1 MAKSKKFNLKPVL
14 CNYLA
19 LLYVFSRF
27 FIFQAISH
35 SSLRF
40 PGHLTLSQWNSVL
53 SGILSVTT
61 VSEWQFLLWE
71 EVSALYFIDFEV
83 FEAFAFYLQTDK
95 RTYILPPLNSG
106 CTRIDEE
113 HIQHFVM
120 HNFED
125 MRMTANEQ
133 VGRLNQQLLP
143 DRVVVMVRRAAYMFK
158 HDVGLFD
165 LKAVYFGGYAAHV
178 LPVTVAIYGTQRGYS
193 GEPLHDFIRTYVTRM
208 PNFVTSVKECG
219 VTIIPVAVS
228 IRYNPYPFHIPDLL
242 LFILF
247 PTALLL
253 KRLSGSHIAIKA
265 KTL

>member
-1 MAKSKKFNLKPVL
+1 MAKSEKFNLKSVL

-40 PGHLTLSQWNSVL
+40 PSHLTLSRWNSVL

-113 HIQHFVM
+113 HIQRFVM

-125 MRMTANEQ
+125 MRMAANEQ
-133 VGRLNQQLLP
+133 VGRL
-143 DRVVVMVRRAAYMFK
+143 Y
-158 HDVGLFD
+158 
-165 LKAVYFGGYAAHV
+165 
-178 LPVTVAIYGTQRGYS
+178 
-193 GEPLHDFIRTYVTRM
+193 
-208 PNFVTSVKECG
+208 
-219 VTIIPVAVS
+219 
-228 IRYNPYPFHIPDLL
+228 
-242 LFILF
+242 
-247 PTALLL
+247 
-253 KRLSGSHIAIKA
+253 
-265 KTL
+265 